1 MMPFGLISPS
11 RAGATKL
18 PAPGSTF
25 VAASVLLLCALA
37 SSAALPAGRAATHTV
52 VIEATSYKPL
62 ALEVKRGDTVVWV
75 NKDPFPHTATA
86 TAKGGF
92 DSGSIAAGASWKRVF
107 AKPGDYSYI
116 CTFHPNM
123 KATVHVD

>member
-1 MMPFGLISPS
+1 MMPFDPISSS
-11 RAGATKL
+11 RAGAAKL
-18 PAPGSTF
+18 PVPGSAF
-25 VAASVLLLCALA
+25 VAAGVLLLCALS
-37 SSAALPAGRAATHTV
+37 SSAALPAGRAAAHTV

-62 ALEVKRGDTVVWV
+62 ALEIKRGDTVVWV

-107 AKPGDYSYI
+107 AKPGDYAYI
-116 CTFHPNM
+116 CSFHPNM

>member
-1 MMPFGLISPS
+1 MMPFDPISSS
-11 RAGATKL
+11 RADATKL
-18 PAPGSTF
+18 PMQGSAF
-25 VAASVLLLCALA
+25 IAASVLVLCAMA
-37 SSAALPAGRAATHTV
+37 SSAALPAERAATHTV
-52 VIEATSYKPL
+52 VIEATSFKTP
-62 ALEVKRGDTVVWV
+62 ALTIKRGDAVVWV

-107 AKPGDYSYI
+107 AKPGDYAYI

-123 KATVHVD
+123 KATLHVD

>member
-1 MMPFGLISPS
+1 MVTMRVATLAVAVCVVGLI
-11 RAGATKL
+11 AD
-18 PAPGSTF
+18 
-25 VAASVLLLCALA
+25 
-37 SSAALPAGRAATHTV
+37 GRPRPKTHTV
-52 VIEATSYKPL
+52 TMENMRFQPDHLMVA
-62 ALEVKRGDTVVWV
+62 RGDTVVWV

-107 AKPGDYSYI
+107 AKPGDYAYI

>member
-1 MMPFGLISPS
+1 MMPFDSVPSS
-11 RAGATKL
+11 RARATKL
-18 PAPGSTF
+18 PASGPAV
-25 VAASVLLLCALA
+25 VAARVLLRGALA
-37 SSAALPAGRAATHTV
+37 ACAALPAGRAAAHTV
-52 VIEATSYKPL
+52 VIEATGYKPL

-107 AKPGDYSYI
+107 AKPGDYAYI
-116 CTFHPNM
+116 CSFHPNM